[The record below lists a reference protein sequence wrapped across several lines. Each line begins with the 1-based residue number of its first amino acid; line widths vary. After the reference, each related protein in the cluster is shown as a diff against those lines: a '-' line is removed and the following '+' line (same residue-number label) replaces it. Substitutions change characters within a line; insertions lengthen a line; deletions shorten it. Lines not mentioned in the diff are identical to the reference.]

1 MIKFSIFGFGHIG
14 KIHVTIAN
22 EYPRCSVVAV
32 VDSNPEVQN
41 DILFPQGAKYY
52 KCIGD
57 FLNVKV
63 EFNKLSDT

>member
-41 DILFPQGAKYY
+41 DSLSPKGAQYY
-52 KCIGD
+52 KCNED
-57 FLNVKV
+57 FFMPKWNVM
-63 EFNKLSDT
+63 